1 MQMRKEVEVCAY
13 SLESCI
19 AAQEAGANRVEL
31 CTAMYEGG
39 LTPPAAMI
47 RMAREILQIEL
58 YVMIRP
64 REGDFLY
71 SDLEFRQMKE
81 DLLYAKSLG
90 VDGVVFG
97 ILRADGNVD
106 VERTAKLVALAAPM
120 KVTFH
125 RAFDM
130 TAGHIRALEDVI
142 AAGCYRILTSGGCN
156 TAPEGLELLY
166 RLVRQAQGRIRLM
179 AGSGVCA
186 ANAAVIAATGVDAL
200 HLSGKS
206 LRDSTMVFRNPAVS
220 MGGVSG
226 IPEYGIAYSDVGKI
240 REVVEKLS
248 LAGS

>member
-1 MQMRKEVEVCAY
+1 MRKEVEVCAY
-13 SLESCI
+13 SLESCV

-39 LTPPAAMI
+39 LTPSAAMI
-47 RMAREILQIEL
+47 RIARESLQIEL

-71 SDLEFRQMKE
+71 SGLEFRQMKE

-90 VDGVVFG
+90 ADGVVFG
-97 ILRADGNVD
+97 ILKADGNVD
-106 VERTAKLVALAAPM
+106 VKRTSELVALAAPM

-130 TAGHIRALEDVI
+130 TGDHDHALEDVI

-156 TAPEGLELLY
+156 TAIEGLG
-166 RLVRQAQGRIRLM
+166 RLRSLANQARGRIRLM

-186 ANAAVIAATGVDAL
+186 ANAAMIAATGVDAL

-206 LRDSTMVFRNPAVS
+206 LRDSAMVFRNPAVS
-220 MGGVSG
+220 MGGVPG
-226 IPEYGIAYSDVGKI
+226 IPEYGIAYSDAHKI
-240 REVVEKLS
+240 GEVVEKLS
-248 LAGS
+248 LAGD